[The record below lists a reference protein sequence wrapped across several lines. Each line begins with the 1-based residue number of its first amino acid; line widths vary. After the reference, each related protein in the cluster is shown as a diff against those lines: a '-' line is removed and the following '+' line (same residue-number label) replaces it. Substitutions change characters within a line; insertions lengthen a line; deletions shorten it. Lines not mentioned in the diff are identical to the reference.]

1 MKQYLVIDIYS
12 DYKEE
17 MNYKDLKQ
25 LLIEELARDTKDNYK
40 EWDIVSINV
49 EIFSKLAL
57 EDYTSVDYLLEH
69 LEGFGYKVIDL
80 LDTQR
85 DLEDIKVY
93 FKGKGSAVFDNVI
106 DMINKGVKDN
116 G

>member
-1 MKQYLVIDIYS
+1 MKQYLVVDVYG

-25 LLIEELARDTKDNYK
+25 LLIEELARDTKDNYR
-40 EWDIVSINV
+40 EWEIVSINV
-49 EIFSKLAL
+49 EMFSKLAL
-57 EDYTSVDYLLEH
+57 EDFTSTYYLIEQ
-69 LEGFGYKVIDL
+69 LEGYGYKIIDL

-85 DLEDIKVY
+85 DLEDIKEY

-106 DMINKGVKDN
+106 DMINKGVNDN
-116 G
+116 V

>member
-1 MKQYLVIDIYS
+1 MKQYLVVDVYS

-17 MNYKDLKQ
+17 MNYKDLKR
-25 LLIEELARDTKDNYK
+25 LLIEELARDTKDSYK
-40 EWDIVSINV
+40 EWEIVSINV

-57 EDYTSVDYLLEH
+57 EDYTPVDYLLEQ
-69 LEGFGYKVIDL
+69 LEGYGYKVIDL

-106 DMINKGVKDN
+106 DMINKGVN
-116 G
+116 NNE

>member
-1 MKQYLVIDIYS
+1 MKQYLVVDVYG

-25 LLIEELARDTKDNYK
+25 LLIEELARDTKDNYR
-40 EWDIVSINV
+40 EWEIVSINV
-49 EIFSKLAL
+49 EMFSKLAL
-57 EDYTSVDYLLEH
+57 EDYTSTDYLIEQ
-69 LEGFGYKVIDL
+69 LEGYGYKVIDL

-106 DMINKGVKDN
+106 DMINKGVN
-116 G
+116 NNE